1 MPLRPGLSSGPR
13 RPRPPL
19 TETGILLC
27 CAGLLLCPLAGL
39 VLTGGEQAAPGRGL
53 FWLELLLALGLSLLL
68 WFGVFRPLR
77 ILLGELQREE
87 NTADARPASCW
98 IPPCIAPLMRR
109 ARNLR
114 DTAERARLAMEE
126 RQENLRHTE
135 KLALV
140 GKLAAG
146 VAHSIRNPLTGV
158 KLRLFALTRGLALD
172 EKQKEDVAAIN
183 DALRHV
189 EGIIANFLELSRRP
203 RLEKRRVD
211 ISGVIDGTLSLLGP
225 RLSSYNVSLARQRDD
240 HLPPVDADPEQLR
253 EALANLVINAC
264 EAAGPGGD
272 VRIIEEKGR
281 LAPLGHVVVIR
292 VEDSGPGVP
301 EDLREIIFQPF
312 MSTKQEGTGLGLPI
326 ARRIFEDHGGWLHLH
341 SAPGRGANFV
351 AVLPARKDDDIWL
364 R

>member
-1 MPLRPGLSSGPR
+1 M
-13 RPRPPL
+13 
-19 TETGILLC
+19 
-27 CAGLLLCPLAGL
+27 LCPLAAIIFMTAPETDGWKGILWL
-39 VLTGGEQAAPGRGL
+39 V
-53 FWLELLLALGLSLLL
+53 FLLACLLSLLL

-77 ILLGELQREE
+77 ILLAELQREDPSHE
-87 NTADARPASCW
+87 ARPRGIS
-98 IPPCIAPLMRR
+98 PCIAPLMRR
-109 ARNLR
+109 ARKLR
-114 DTAERARLAMEE
+114 DTAERARLDMEE
-126 RQENLRHTE
+126 RQETLRHTE

-158 KLRLFALTRGLALD
+158 KLRLFALTRGLELD
-172 EKQKEDVAAIN
+172 SKQQEDVTAIN

-203 RLEKRRVD
+203 RLEKRRINMD
-211 ISGVIDGTLSLLGP
+211 EVIDGTLSLLGP
-225 RLSSYNVSLARQRDD
+225 RLSSYNVTLTRQRDAQ
-240 HLPPVDADPEQLR
+240 LPPVDADPEQLR

-292 VEDSGPGVP
+292 VEDSGPGIP

-341 SAPGRGANFV
+341 SAPGKGASFV

>member
-1 MPLRPGLSSGPR
+1 MPFHPASPPGPR
-13 RPRPPL
+13 RPWPPPV
-19 TETGILLC
+19 ETGILLC
-27 CAGLLLCPLAGL
+27 CAGLLLCPLVGLAAGSPESDL
-39 VLTGGEQAAPGRGL
+39 WRDL
-53 FWLELLLALGLSLLL
+53 FLLELLLGPCLTLLL

-87 NTADARPASCW
+87 RTPDGRAAPRW
-98 IPPCIAPLMRR
+98 IAPCVAPLMRR

-158 KLRLFALTRGLALD
+158 KLRLFALTRGLELD
-172 EKQKEDVAAIN
+172 EKQRNDVTAIN

-189 EGIIANFLELSRRP
+189 EGIIANFLEFSRRP
-203 RLEKRRVD
+203 RLEKRRVN
-211 ISGVIDGTLSLLGP
+211 IAEVIDGTISLLGP
-225 RLSSYNVSLARQRDD
+225 RLSSYNVTLTRQRDGQ
-240 HLPPVDADPEQLR
+240 LPPVDADPEQLR
-253 EALANLVINAC
+253 EAFANLILNAC
-264 EAAGPGGD
+264 EAAGPGGE
-272 VRIIEEKGR
+272 VRIAEEKGR
-281 LAPLGHVVVIR
+281 LAPLGPVVVVR
-292 VEDSGPGVP
+292 VEDSGPGVS
-301 EDLREIIFQPF
+301 EDLREIVFQPF

-341 SAPGRGANFV
+341 SAPGRGASFA
-351 AVLPARKDDDIWL
+351 AVLPAHKDDGLWL

>member
-1 MPLRPGLSSGPR
+1 MPFRAASPSGPR
-13 RPRPPL
+13 RPRRLPP
-19 TETGILLC
+19 TETGLLFC

-39 VLTGGEQAAPGRGL
+39 AFVAAPESGVWRL
-53 FWLELLLALGLSLLL
+53 LLWLELLLAACLGLLL

-87 NTADARPASCW
+87 SADARPAPCW
-98 IPPCIAPLMRR
+98 IAPCIAPLMRR

-172 EKQKEDVAAIN
+172 ARQQEDVTAIN

-203 RLEKRRVD
+203 RLEKRPVD
-211 ISGVIDGTLSLLGP
+211 ISEVIDGTLSLLGP
-225 RLSSYNVSLARQRDD
+225 RLSSYTVSLARQRDSR
-240 HLPPVDADPEQLR
+240 LPRVDADPEQLR

-272 VRIIEEKGR
+272 VRITEETGR

-341 SAPGRGANFV
+341 SAPGRGASFV

>member
-1 MPLRPGLSSGPR
+1 MPLRFSSSGPR
-13 RPRPPL
+13 RTRPPL

-27 CAGLLLCPLAGL
+27 CAGLILCPLAGL
-39 VLTGGEQAAPGRGL
+39 ILTATTGVEIWRAL
-53 FWLELLLALGLSLLL
+53 LWLELLLAVCLCLLL

-87 NTADARPASCW
+87 NAADARPVPYW
-98 IPPCIAPLMRR
+98 IAPCIAPLMRR

-158 KLRLFALTRGLALD
+158 KLRLFALTRGLKLD
-172 EKQKEDVAAIN
+172 AKQQEDVTAIN

-203 RLEKRRVD
+203 RLEKRRVN
-211 ISGVIDGTLSLLGP
+211 ISEVIDGTLSLLGP
-225 RLSSYNVSLARQRDD
+225 RLSSYTVSLARQRDD
-240 HLPPVDADPEQLR
+240 QLPPVDADPEQLR

-272 VRIIEEKGR
+272 VRITEEKGR

-341 SAPGRGANFV
+341 SAPGRGASFV

>member
-1 MPLRPGLSSGPR
+1 MPRAPLSSGPR
-13 RPRPPL
+13 RARPPFM
-19 TETGILLC
+19 ETGVLLC
-27 CAGLLLCPLAGL
+27 CAGLLLCPLLALALGSFYGPGL
-39 VLTGGEQAAPGRGL
+39 REGFLWLL
-53 FWLELLLALGLSLLL
+53 FLLALCLSLLL
-68 WFGVFRPLR
+68 WLGVFRPLR
-77 ILLGELQREE
+77 ILLAELQREDSE
-87 NTADARPASCW
+87 PEARPRSRLLQ
-98 IPPCIAPLMRR
+98 PCIAPLMRR

-126 RQENLRHTE
+126 SQETLRHTE

-172 EKQKEDVAAIN
+172 EKQREDVTAID

-189 EGIIANFLELSRRP
+189 EGIISNFLEFSRRP
-203 RLEKRRVD
+203 RLEKRPV
-211 ISGVIDGTLSLLGP
+211 SMSEVIDGTLRLLGP
-225 RLSSYNVSLARQRDD
+225 RLSSYNVALARQRDGQ
-240 HLPPVDADPEQLR
+240 LPPVDADPEQLR
-253 EALANLVINAC
+253 EALANLIINAC

-292 VEDSGPGVP
+292 VEDSGPGIP

-326 ARRIFEDHGGWLHLH
+326 ARRIFEEHGGWLHLH
-341 SAPGRGANFV
+341 SAPGKGASFV